1 MPSSEI
7 DAGSIGAADA
17 PGRVLSEATGVA
29 VQQCRAWLNWAAAQ
43 IDVCLANDDLASNQ
57 LLAALADVV
66 GPAHTRSGPAPA
78 SASASAGETIDEKLS
93 AVIIA
98 VQAHDRV
105 RQGLTHVVD
114 SLRALHA
121 QLGDAERADSAESW
135 QMLGETR
142 MREFSM
148 AQERALFAR
157 LVAHGGG
164 KRESHID
171 TEETVELF
179 AAGLQGR

>member
-1 MPSSEI
+1 MSSSEI
-7 DAGSIGAADA
+7 DTGCIGAADA
-17 PGRVLSEATGVA
+17 AGRAQPEAAGLA
-29 VQQCRAWLNWAAAQ
+29 VQQCRAWVNWAAAQ
-43 IDVCLANDDLASNQ
+43 IDVCLASDDLASNQ
-57 LLAALADVV
+57 LLTALAEVV

-78 SASASAGETIDEKLS
+78 SAGGTVDEKLA

-114 SLRALHA
+114 SLRALHT
-121 QLGDAERADSAESW
+121 QLGDAERANSAECW
-135 QMLGETR
+135 RMLGETR

-148 AQERALFAR
+148 AQERSLFAR
-157 LVAHGGG
+157 MVEQRGDS
-164 KRESHID
+164 KRESHIE

-179 AAGLQGR
+179 AAGLQGQ

>member
-7 DAGSIGAADA
+7 DTGSIGAADA
-17 PGRVLSEATGVA
+17 QSSVRSEATGLA
-29 VQQCRAWLNWAAAQ
+29 VQQCRAWVNWAAAQ
-43 IDVCLANDDLASNQ
+43 IDVCLASEDLASNQ
-57 LLAALADVV
+57 MLAALAEVV
-66 GPAHTRSGPAPA
+66 GPAHTRVGPAPA
-78 SASASAGETIDEKLS
+78 SAGATVDEKLA

-114 SLRALHA
+114 SLRVLHT

-135 QMLGETR
+135 RMLGETR

-148 AQERALFAR
+148 AQERTLFAR
-157 LVAHGGG
+157 MVAGGDS
-164 KRESHID
+164 KRESYIE

-179 AAGLQGR
+179 AAGLQGQ